1 VPPFSR
7 ADAERAVAST
17 ALDELLTDRRGGEPL
32 PVDGVV
38 DLLVRVGDLAA
49 SVDAVA
55 EIDLNPVVVTPD
67 GPVAVDALVRTEE

>member
-1 VPPFSR
+1 M
-7 ADAERAVAST
+7 
-17 ALDELLTDRRGGEPL
+17 
-32 PVDGVV
+32 V

-55 EIDLNPVVVTPD
+55 EIDLNPVMVAPD